1 MCFRFFVIISSWKK
15 TWPFIWTN
23 LNSLHPRMLCT
34 MQVWFKWPSGS
45 GEEDETVKSL
55 QSDGQTDDRR
65 QAIRKACLNF
75 QLRIYLKYI
84 VPKSSKKYICIM
96 ITNRI
101 KLQTKMLNTIHRY
114 YLLKPGEV
122 FDIYISHAGILKS
135 GFE

>member
-1 MCFRFFVIISSWKK
+1 
-15 TWPFIWTN
+15 
-23 LNSLHPRMLCT
+23 
-34 MQVWFKWPSGS
+34 
-45 GEEDETVKSL
+45 
-55 QSDGQTDDRR
+55 
-65 QAIRKACLNF
+65 
-75 QLRIYLKYI
+75 
-84 VPKSSKKYICIM
+84 M

>member
-23 LNSLHPRMLCT
+23 LNSFHPRMLCT

-45 GEEDETVKSL
+45 GEEDENVKSL

-65 QAIRKACLNF
+65 QAIRKARLNF

-84 VPKSSKKYICIM
+84 VPKSSKKYIYIM